1 MTKLNK
7 ARIQRLD
14 PKTGTPIEDVDVLT
28 SADCVNL
35 DSGETVEVKLGAIDN
50 ITTLRVDE
58 ILDGV
63 IPEKPSTKPNNFYN
77 KQETE
82 DKIKEEIEKAQ
93 IGGCDIDLDPYAT
106 KEYVE
111 LVVDNIQLK
120 PGPKGD
126 QGEKGQTGDKGEQGI
141 QGKEG
146 KQGRSGATG
155 AAGKTPV
162 FRTTEEGL
170 SWKYNSDLEVVANL
184 DCGDNVV
191 EIYGN
196 DVIKKMKI
204 SDNTTKS
211 KYFEVLQVEGFI
223 ANGAGE
229 IMMIL
234 KLDHQSQRD
243 ISFLKVFNPKNGKQ
257 RIPSSKVLDANL
269 DMEAVA
275 KEFMEIARLTP
286 IPHLEKMVRFDIK
299 VATYDRDQRE
309 LNNNLMIFM
318 ISDDINEWMPAFSF
332 ANVERKVDNGIQ
344 IWTGTQKKYDAIKNK
359 NPKTLY
365 IIEE

>member
-14 PKTGTPIEDVDVLT
+14 PSNGQPIEDVDVLT

-35 DSGETVEVKLGAIDN
+35 ESGETVEVKLGAIDN
-50 ITTLRVDE
+50 VSTVRIDE

-63 IPEKPSTKPNNFYN
+63 IPNKPSTKPSNFYN
-77 KQETE
+77 KQQT
-82 DKIKEEIEKAQ
+82 DNRIKEEIAKAK
-93 IGGCDIDLDPYAT
+93 LDGNEVNLEPYAT
-106 KEYVE
+106 KDYVE
-111 LVVDNIQLK
+111 LVVENIQLK

-126 QGEKGQTGDKGEQGI
+126 QGEKGQTGEQ
-141 QGKEG
+141 G
-146 KQGRSGATG
+146 KQGKPGATG

-162 FRTTEEGL
+162 FRTTDEGL
-170 SWKYNSDLEVVANL
+170 SWKYNSDLDVVANL
-184 DCGDNVV
+184 DSGDNVM

-211 KYFEVLQVEGFI
+211 KYFKILQVEGFI

-243 ISFLKVFNPKNGKQ
+243 ISFLKVFNPKNGIQ

-286 IPHLEKMVRFDIK
+286 IPNLEKMVRFDIK
-299 VATYDRDQRE
+299 VATYDREKNE

-318 ISDDINEWMPAFSF
+318 ISEDTNEWMPAFSF
-332 ANVERKVDNGIQ
+332 ANIERKVDNGIQ
-344 IWTGTQKKYDAIKNK
+344 MWSGAQEEYDAIKSK